1 MNAKNMCLV
10 GAVTALF
17 AVSGSAVFAQTDTTN
32 MTTVDTT
39 TTATITDRNGD
50 PIPLD
55 AYKLLGKPLSYD
67 ALDIRQAREE
77 GLSHGQIATIAKI
90 ADMTGQSFS
99 QVKDDVLAGNSFGI
113 LADKYNL
120 RLEDVLDSKDYRDQI
135 KWYMM
140 AYNATGKGAAHT
152 QVMASQQVWEPATT
166 TTTITTTTPIVE
178 PPTVTAPPVTTV
190 PPVVTPEP
198 MPAPVT
204 PVPAPQPTPVTPN
217 DNTAPTP
224 TAPANP

>member
-1 MNAKNMCLV
+1 MNAKNVCLV

-17 AVSGSAVFAQTDTTN
+17 AVSGSAVFAQTDTTS
-32 MTTVDTT
+32 MTVVDTT
-39 TTATITDRNGD
+39 TTSATITDRNGD

-55 AYKLLGKPLSYD
+55 AYRLLGKRLSYD
-67 ALDIRQAREE
+67 AVDIRQAREE

-90 ADMTGQSFS
+90 ADMTGQSFD
-99 QVKDDVLAGNSFGI
+99 QVKDDVLAGSSFGI

-135 KWYMM
+135 RWYMM

-152 QVMASQQVWEPATT
+152 QVMASQQVWEPV
-166 TTTITTTTPIVE
+166 TTITTTTPIVE
-178 PPTVTAPPVTTV
+178 PPTVVAPPVTA
-190 PPVVTPEP
+190 PSVVTP
-198 MPAPVT
+198 APL
-204 PVPAPQPTPVTPN
+204 PTPVTPN